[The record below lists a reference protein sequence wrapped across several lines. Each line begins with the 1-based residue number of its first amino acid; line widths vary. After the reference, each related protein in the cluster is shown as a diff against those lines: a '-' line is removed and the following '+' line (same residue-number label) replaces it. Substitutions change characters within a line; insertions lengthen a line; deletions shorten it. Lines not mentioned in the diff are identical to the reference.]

1 MGKRASVGIIV
12 ALLAVGSAGT
22 EGCRKEKSH
31 SHSGPAERPP
41 AARPSTATPA
51 SATEIF
57 EDDLVLLA
65 EGDPDYGPAPLTVL
79 FTVESLVVK
88 EITGAK
94 YTWDFGDG
102 SPASHEAGPTH
113 TYEKPGSYVATI
125 RVVDGAGENGWDE
138 VDVEVTEPIE

>member
-1 MGKRASVGIIV
+1 MGKKASVGIIV
-12 ALLAVGSAGT
+12 ALLAVASVVS

-31 SHSGPAERPP
+31 SGPTERPP
-41 AARPSTATPA
+41 AAKPSTATPA
-51 SATEIF
+51 AEAEVF

-65 EGDPDYGPAPLTVL
+65 EGDPDYGAAPLTVR
-79 FTVESLVVK
+79 FTVESLVVN

-102 SPASHEAGPTH
+102 SPASNEASPSH
-113 TYEKPGSYVATI
+113 RYEKPGSYVATI
-125 RVVDGAGENGWDE
+125 RIVDGAGENGWDE